1 MCDNSKMLGIL
12 FGLGSAVA
20 FGANAIITRRGMLRV
35 SPNYIATISIFT
47 GSCFFLPINA
57 ITGDLLRIGQLH
69 WKAYLFW
76 ILSGVIHFAL
86 GRTWAY
92 RSIQLLGATRSNVMT
107 SLSPG
112 VTVALAM
119 MILKERMTPLMG
131 LGILFALAGPLL
143 IILKEQTVSPSQ
155 IAPGPYGKE
164 VDRHTLLV
172 GMFYGI
178 GAAVFWGSSAI
189 FIKFGL
195 DTGGSPV
202 AGTLIAYVAACVV
215 ISPSVLLNDKHRK
228 ELFREGRKSLQIAI
242 ISGLT
247 TSVAQLLKYLSLAYG
262 SVIVVSLVGRT
273 SPLWVLFF
281 AFLFNR
287 KYESFSRWVLLG
299 NGLLIIGTILV
310 VLP

>member
-1 MCDNSKMLGIL
+1 MSGIL
-12 FGLGSAVA
+12 LALGSAVA

-35 SPNYIATISIFT
+35 SSNYIATISVFT
-47 GSCFFLPINA
+47 GCLFFLPINA
-57 ITGDLLRIGQLH
+57 MTGDLFGLGQLS

-76 ILSGVIHFAL
+76 ALSGVIHFAL

-92 RSIQLLGATRSNVMT
+92 RSIQLLGSNRSNIVT
-107 SLSPG
+107 GLSPG

-131 LGILFALAGPLL
+131 FGILLSLAGPLL
-143 IILKEQTVSPSQ
+143 IILKEQTVRQSQ
-155 IAPGPYGKE
+155 LASSSSGKE
-164 VDRHTLLV
+164 VDRHTLFV
-172 GMFYGI
+172 GMVYGI

-195 DTGGSPV
+195 EAGGSPV
-202 AGTLIAYVAACVV
+202 TGTLIAYVAAATV
-215 ISPSVLLNDKHRK
+215 ISPSVLLNDKQRK
-228 ELFREGRKSLQIAI
+228 ELFHEGRKSLPLAI
-242 ISGLT
+242 SSGLT
-247 TSVAQLLKYLSLAYG
+247 TSVAQLLKYLSIAYG

-273 SPLWVLFF
+273 TPLWVLLF

-287 KYESFSRWVLLG
+287 EYESFSRWVFLG

-310 VLP
+310 ILP

>member
-1 MCDNSKMLGIL
+1 MLGIL
-12 FGLGSAVA
+12 FALGSAVA

-76 ILSGVIHFAL
+76 ALSGVIHFAL

-92 RSIQLLGATRSNVMT
+92 RSIQLLGSNRSNVVT
-107 SLSPG
+107 GLSPA

-131 LGILFALAGPLL
+131 LGILLSLAGPLL
-143 IILKEQTVSPSQ
+143 IILMEQTVSQSQ
-155 IAPGPYGKE
+155 IASSACGKE
-164 VDRHTLLV
+164 LDRHTLFV
-172 GMFYGI
+172 GMVSGI
-178 GAAVFWGSSAI
+178 GAAVFWGSSVV
-189 FIKFGL
+189 FIKFGFEA
-195 DTGGSPV
+195 GGSPV
-202 AGTLIAYVAACVV
+202 TGTLIAYVAASTV

-228 ELFREGRKSLQIAI
+228 ELFREGRKSLQVAI

-247 TSVAQLLKYLSLAYG
+247 TSIAQLLKYLSIAYG

-273 SPLWVLFF
+273 TPVWVLLF

-287 KYESFSRWVLLG
+287 KYESFSRWVFIG

-310 VLP
+310 LLP

>member
-1 MCDNSKMLGIL
+1 MPGNL
-12 FGLGSAVA
+12 FALGSAVA

-35 SPNYIATISIFT
+35 SSNYIATISVFT
-47 GSCFFLPINA
+47 GCLFFLPINA
-57 ITGDLLRIGQLH
+57 MTGDLFGLGQLS

-76 ILSGVIHFAL
+76 ALSGVIHFAL

-92 RSIQLLGATRSNVMT
+92 RSIQLLGSNRSNIVT
-107 SLSPG
+107 GLSPG

-143 IILKEQTVSPSQ
+143 IILKEQTVRQSQ
-155 IAPGPYGKE
+155 LASSSSGKE
-164 VDRHTLLV
+164 VDRHTLFV
-172 GMFYGI
+172 GMVYGI

-195 DTGGSPV
+195 EAGGSPV
-202 AGTLIAYVAACVV
+202 TGTLIAYVAAATV
-215 ISPSVLLNDKHRK
+215 ISPSVLLNDKQRK
-228 ELFREGRKSLQIAI
+228 ELFHEGRKSLPLAI
-242 ISGLT
+242 SSGLT
-247 TSVAQLLKYLSLAYG
+247 TSVAQLLKYLSIAYG

-273 SPLWVLFF
+273 TPLWVLLF

-287 KYESFSRWVLLG
+287 EYESFSRWVFLG

-310 VLP
+310 ILP